1 MNCRRRNTRQLSADD
16 RIPVLVS
23 LPDAGLEHD
32 KEPVMPRRVV
42 AQVVVQ
48 HGFYKRELTAP
59 QRIVVE
65 VGEDPLP
72 VRPGVVVLGVDL
84 EGVGNEREFG
94 CGVVRQLDQESTV
107 VPDLIRFQVRDR
119 ELVHESQLGVQGDI
133 QGNEGLVPILP
144 DRRVVHVF
152 EMVLRRRV

>member
-1 MNCRRRNTRQLSADD
+1 M
-16 RIPVLVS
+16 V
-23 LPDAGLEHD
+23 
-32 KEPVMPRRVV
+32 PRRVV
-42 AQVVVQ
+42 AQIAVQ
-48 HGFYKRELTAP
+48 HAFYERELTAP

-84 EGVGNEREFG
+84 EGAGDEREFG
-94 CGVVRQLDQESTV
+94 CGVVRLLDQESTV

-144 DRRVVHVF
+144 DRRTVHVRDGCS
-152 EMVLRRRV
+152 EEGCNTHQAE